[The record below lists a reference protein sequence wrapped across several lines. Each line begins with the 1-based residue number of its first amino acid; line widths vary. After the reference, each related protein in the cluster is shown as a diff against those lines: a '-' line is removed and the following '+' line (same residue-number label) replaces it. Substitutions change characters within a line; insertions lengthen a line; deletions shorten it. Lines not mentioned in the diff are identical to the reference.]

1 MNDKTNKLTRRQF
14 TLGGAA
20 IGATALSSCANI
32 SSIIGGSSDSSSIAK
47 SSVIPNPKPSYV
59 KARVVIVGGGFGGA
73 TCAKYLR
80 MLDADID
87 VTLIEPRRDYYTCPF
102 SNLVLAGARQ
112 LRDLRHSYQIL
123 RDKYAVNVIHTVAVS
138 VSDSSVV
145 TQDGSEFYFDR
156 AVVSPGVSF
165 RPVAEQIPG
174 YANGIEQKIPHAWQ
188 AGAQT
193 ALLRRQLELMPAD
206 GVVIVCPPASSYRGL
221 AAPYERASLIA
232 HYLQA
237 NKNRAK
243 LLILDQKDSF
253 AKQELFQS
261 GWARHYGD
269 IIEWRAS
276 EAELELDS
284 RSMRVNTNLGW
295 ESGDVI
301 NFIPEQ
307 HAGKIAHESG
317 LTNAEGWCPV
327 DSSNF
332 ASLQVANVHVIGDAC
347 AAGSMPKSASA
358 ANSQGKVTAA
368 AIAADINGGDSSA
381 PYFTETCYSLL
392 TPTHGIAVSRAYE
405 LDDDGSMVSVPGASA
420 TSSSAAAS
428 DSSQAQEAINAQDWY
443 EGLVSDTF
451 R

>member
-1 MNDKTNKLTRRQF
+1 MNNKTNKLTRRQF

-20 IGATALSSCANI
+20 IGALALSSCTEI
-32 SSIIGGSSDSSSIAK
+32 SSIVGIR
-47 SSVIPNPKPSYV
+47 PSYV
-59 KARVVIVGGGFGGA
+59 KARVVVVGGGFGGA

-80 MLDADID
+80 MMDPGID
-87 VTLIEPRRDYYTCPF
+87 VTLIEPKRIYYTCPF
-102 SNLVLAGARQ
+102 SNLVLAGSKQ
-112 LRDLRHSYQIL
+112 LSDIQQSYQTL
-123 RDKYAVNVIHTVAVS
+123 RDKYAVNVVHTSAVS
-138 VSDSSVV
+138 VNDRTVV
-145 TQDGSEFYFDR
+145 TQDSSEFYFDR

-165 RPVAEQIPG
+165 RPQADQIPG
-174 YANGIEQKIPHAWQ
+174 YFDGMEQKIPHAWQ
-188 AGAQT
+188 AGVQT
-193 ALLRRQLELMPAD
+193 ALLQRQLENMPAD
-206 GVVIVCPPASSYRGL
+206 GVVIICPPAGAYRGL

-232 HYLQA
+232 HYLQ
-237 NKNRAK
+237 KHKPRSK
-243 LLILDQKDSF
+243 LLILDKKDNF
-253 AKQELFQS
+253 VKQELFLA
-261 GWARHYGD
+261 GWARHYGNT
-269 IIEWRAS
+269 IEWRSS
-276 EAELELDS
+276 EAGGAPIELDS
-284 RSMRVNTNLGW
+284 GTMGLNTDLGW
-295 ESGDVI
+295 EYADVI
-301 NFIPEQ
+301 NFIPAQ
-307 HAGKIAHESG
+307 YAGRIAHESG